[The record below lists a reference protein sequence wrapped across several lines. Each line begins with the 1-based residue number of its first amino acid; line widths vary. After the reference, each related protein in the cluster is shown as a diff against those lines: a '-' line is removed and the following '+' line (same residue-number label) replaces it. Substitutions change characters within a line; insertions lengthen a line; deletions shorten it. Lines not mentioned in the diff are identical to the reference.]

1 MSKIVYVIHEK
12 DCKYKEEDVLGV
24 VSDINNV
31 DNLLKDYYGKYET
44 IKTINFRDV
53 RDSTIEYIKTIKVDG
68 NEYKITI
75 ISFLLDKIW

>member
-44 IKTINFRDV
+44 INLRDI
-53 RDSTIEYIKTIKVDG
+53 RDSTIEYVKTIKVDG
-68 NEYKITI
+68 LKFEITVQ
-75 ISFLLDKIW
+75 SFLLDKIW

>member
-1 MSKIVYVIHEK
+1 MSKLVYVIHEK
-12 DCKYKEEDVLGV
+12 DWKYKEESILGV

-44 IKTINFRDV
+44 ISFRDV
-53 RDSTIEYIKTIKVDG
+53 RDGTIEYIKTIKVDG
-68 NEYKITI
+68 NEYEITI

>member
-12 DCKYKEEDVLGV
+12 DWKYKEEDVLGV

-44 IKTINFRDV
+44 ISFRDV
-53 RDSTIEYIKTIKVDG
+53 RDSTIEYIKTIQVDG
-68 NEYKITI
+68 NKYEITI
-75 ISFLLDKIW
+75 ISFLLF

>member
-1 MSKIVYVIHEK
+1 MSKLVYVIHEK
-12 DCKYKEEDVLGV
+12 DLKYQEEDVLGV

-44 IKTINFRDV
+44 ISFRDV
-53 RDSTIEYIKTIKVDG
+53 RDGTIEYIKTIKVDG
-68 NEYKITI
+68 NEYEITI

>member
-12 DCKYKEEDVLGV
+12 DWKYKEESILGV

-31 DNLLKDYYGKYET
+31 DNFLKDYYGKYET
-44 IKTINFRDV
+44 INFRDI
-53 RDSTIEYIKTIKVDG
+53 RDSTIEYVKTIKVDG
-68 NEYKITI
+68 NEYEITI

>member
-12 DCKYKEEDVLGV
+12 DWKYKEESILGV

-44 IKTINFRDV
+44 ISFRDV
-53 RDSTIEYIKTIKVDG
+53 RDGTIEYIKTIKVDG
-68 NEYKITI
+68 NEYEITI